1 MNKKLIDAL
10 KARQVNGE
18 VADAT
23 PEEVKAWEDYVEEV
37 GREKAIEY
45 FLDPAAK

>member
-1 MNKKLIDAL
+1 MNTKLIDAL

-23 PEEVKAWEDYVEEV
+23 PKEVKAWEDYVEEV
-37 GREKAIEY
+37 GRDAAIEY
-45 FLDPAAK
+45 FLTPAS